1 MGLYKPAWL
10 NEDEEKSLQLVK
22 RLDDEDTLFRIAKE
36 AKHFIVK
43 EAAVK
48 KLIHLG
54 HLIDIAMNDKN
65 EYFRK
70 TAIELLQTKFQ
81 NYNGAASAV
90 ETLTNQK
97 ILADFAIN
105 SIDNGIRIA
114 AIKNLTDQ
122 SILLEVAE
130 NDSFAGVRIRAAAKL
145 TDEVNAKKIFIDI
158 AKNEKS
164 KYDRHAAIYHL
175 TDREILADIAKND
188 EDAFIRKFAEEKIG
202 KLDCQGDGVHN
213 WQYKG
218 RLEERN
224 NEDFS
229 FCYDVYY
236 CTKCGKEIKKD
247 KNSF

>member
-97 ILADFAIN
+97 ILAD
-105 SIDNGIRIA
+105 
-114 AIKNLTDQ
+114 
-122 SILLEVAE
+122 
-130 NDSFAGVRIRAAAKL
+130 
-145 TDEVNAKKIFIDI
+145 
-158 AKNEKS
+158 
-164 KYDRHAAIYHL
+164 
-175 TDREILADIAKND
+175 IAKND